1 MNKRFL
7 IALAGALF
15 FGFLSILAARNYM
28 QSRVQEQRAQE
39 MTDVIIATADIPIG
53 TEIGPQQVA
62 IVKYPKSL
70 LSPEAMINKQEVI
83 SRVTISEIPAKTPI
97 LKRQLASPGTLAG
110 LSGILKPGMRAVAVR
125 VDESSSVS
133 GFVVPGSYVDVIA
146 IMQPQIDGAKPV
158 SKVILQNVRVLTG
171 GQQMQ
176 TKNDGKPTLVN
187 TVSLEVTPA
196 QAEKLKLAEAE
207 GRLQLSIRNTTDQI
221 VETTPG
227 ATKRDVL
234 ADVALE
240 KRATIGT
247 RGGGGYSE
255 PPRQLPPI
263 PASYQQITIPANAP
277 ATAPQKPARVGPLIE
292 LIEGSKRTRVE
303 VLQ

>member
-7 IALAGALF
+7 IALAGAFF

-39 MTDVIIATADIPIG
+39 LTDVVIATSDIPIG
-53 TEIGPQQVA
+53 TEIGPQQIAV
-62 IVKYPKSL
+62 VKYPKTL

-110 LSGILKPGMRAVAVR
+110 LSGILKQGMRAVAVR

-176 TKNDGKPTLVN
+176 SKNDGKPTLV
-187 TVSLEVTPA
+187 
-196 QAEKLKLAEAE
+196 
-207 GRLQLSIRNTTDQI
+207 
-221 VETTPG
+221 
-227 ATKRDVL
+227 
-234 ADVALE
+234 
-240 KRATIGT
+240 
-247 RGGGGYSE
+247 
-255 PPRQLPPI
+255 
-263 PASYQQITIPANAP
+263 
-277 ATAPQKPARVGPLIE
+277 
-292 LIEGSKRTRVE
+292 
-303 VLQ
+303 

>member
-7 IALAGALF
+7 IALAGAFF

-39 MTDVIIATADIPIG
+39 MTDVVIATSDIAIG
-53 TEIGPQQVA
+53 TEIAPQQVA

-70 LSPEAMINKQEVI
+70 LSPEAMVDKKEVI
-83 SRVTISEIPAKTPI
+83 SRVTVSEIPAKTPI

-110 LSGILKPGMRAVAVR
+110 LSGILKQGMRAVAVR

-133 GFVVPGSYVDVIA
+133 GFVTPGSYVDVIA

-234 ADVALE
+234 SDVALE

-247 RGGGGYSE
+247 RTGGPE
-255 PPRQLPPI
+255 PARPLTPI
-263 PASYQQITIPANAP
+263 PASYQQINIPANAP
-277 ATAPQKPARVGPLIE
+277 TPAAKPTRIGPLIE
-292 LIEGSKRTRVE
+292 LIEGSKRSRVE